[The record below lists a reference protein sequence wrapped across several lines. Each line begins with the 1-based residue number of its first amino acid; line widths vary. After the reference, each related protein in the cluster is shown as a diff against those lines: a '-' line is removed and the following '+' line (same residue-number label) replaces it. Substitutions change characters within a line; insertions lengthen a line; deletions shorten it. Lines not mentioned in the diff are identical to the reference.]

1 MNEQAVHPKDDNSM
15 ALGSMVVGILSIVTS
30 CCCCGG
36 VILGSLAVVL
46 ACLSRVETYFDRRA
60 KIGLACGIIGMVLGI
75 AAGFV
80 ILLLIASA
88 PSSGFPG
95 SGFYFY

>member
-15 ALGSMVVGILSIVTS
+15 ALGSMVVGIISIVTS

-36 VILGSLAVVL
+36 IILGSLAVVL

-60 KIGLACGIIGMVLGI
+60 KIGLTCGIIGMVLSVV
-75 AAGFV
+75 AGVV
-80 ILLLIASA
+80 ILVYLASA
-88 PSSGFPG
+88 GASGPAVF
-95 SGFYFY
+95 GFYY

>member
-1 MNEQAVHPKDDNSM
+1 MNEQTVHPKDDNSM

-46 ACLSRVETYFDRRA
+46 ACLSRVETYFDKRA
-60 KIGLACGIIGMVLGI
+60 KIGLTCGIIGMLFSL
-75 AAGFV
+75 AACVV
-80 ILLLIASA
+80 ILVYLAASSFG
-88 PSSGFPG
+88 PVG
-95 SGFYFY
+95 SGFYY

>member
-60 KIGLACGIIGMVLGI
+60 KIGLTCGIIGMLLSL
-75 AAGFV
+75 AACVV
-80 ILLLIASA
+80 ILVNLAASSFG
-88 PSSGFPG
+88 PVG
-95 SGFYFY
+95 SGFYY